1 MGVYAEVQEFVLAH
15 RPCARPRH
23 GGAGPPTVN
32 RYRLIVVCGC
42 GAEFKRWDKVG
53 RSERNRPALS
63 LRMVDQA
70 GGEEDGGGSCKA
82 DGGWTMISRTAG
94 SRPVRIR
101 FLFTNPSAPLTK
113 AMRRYVS
120 SV

>member
-63 LRMVDQA
+63 CEWQIRRVEKRMAEVHARLTAA
-70 GGEEDGGGSCKA
+70 G
-82 DGGWTMISRTAG
+82 
-94 SRPVRIR
+94 P
-101 FLFTNPSAPLTK
+101 
-113 AMRRYVS
+113 
-120 SV
+120 